1 MMVMDN
7 KTNNSQGKL
16 QTELEE
22 AKVELQKNKKELK
35 ELKDRKD
42 EFISMAAHELRAPM
56 TAIKGYISMVVEGG
70 AGDIPEKARGFL
82 ADASA
87 ITERV
92 IRLVNNMVNVSRI
105 EEGRMVYQMEAV
117 RLSRLIHMSYNQ
129 FKVEAQRKGLDL
141 IVNMPREV
149 KDEVK
154 ADPDRLLDI
163 IGNLVSNAVKY
174 TNHGS
179 VIIRT
184 KQPSEAVVRL
194 EVVDTGPGISEKEQ
208 DKLFRK
214 FYRVESHVGK
224 TIGTGLGL
232 YISKLLIKE
241 FKGRMGVNSEVGKGS
256 MFWFELPLLV
266 ES

>member
-1 MMVMDN
+1 MNIN
-7 KTNNSQGKL
+7 KTTNEIDKLKAELKDTKGKL
-16 QTELEE
+16 NKTEKTLEELEE
-22 AKVELQKNKKELK
+22 H
-35 ELKDRKD
+35 KD

-56 TAIKGYISMVVEGG
+56 TAIKGFISIVVEGG

-92 IRLVNNMVNVSRI
+92 IRLVSNMVNVSRI
-105 EEGRMVYQMEAV
+105 EEGRMAYQMEPV
-117 RLSRLIHMSYNQ
+117 RLSRLIQIAFNQ

-141 IVNMPREV
+141 ILDTPQEV
-149 KDEVK
+149 RDEVV
-154 ADPDRLLDI
+154 ADPDRLLDVL
-163 IGNLVSNAVKY
+163 GNLVSNAVKY

-179 VIIRT
+179 VVIKT
-184 KQPSEAVVRL
+184 LQPNDSLVRL

-208 DKLFRK
+208 NKLFKK

-232 YISKLLIKE
+232 YISKLLIKQFNGQIGME
-241 FKGRMGVNSEVGKGS
+241 SEVGKGS
-256 MFWFELPLLV
+256 TFWFELPLRQ
-266 ES
+266 E